1 MRRPPIN
8 VKNNPKITYLKV
20 ELEKKLDELNRI
32 YVDRPGVPVAHPEEF
47 IAARLIHQ
55 YKIDVETEL
64 MKQKLGIK

>member
-1 MRRPPIN
+1 MRRLPIN
-8 VKNNPKITYLKV
+8 VKNNPKITALKE

-32 YVDRPGVPVAHPEEF
+32 YVDRPGVPVAHPEAL